1 MDHLKIPYKMNEN
14 YIKAKKLIKEGY
26 TTIQDKLIE
35 AMMDIKKNNPDL
47 THKEIMELFNS
58 EVEKFIK
65 FHSEDRT
72 ELPITQ
78 QRNQS
83 RVLRDKMP
91 IMKIP
96 YGDKKYKQ

>member
-1 MDHLKIPYKMNEN
+1 MNEN
-14 YIKAKKLIKEGY
+14 YIKTKKLIKEGF

-35 AMMDIKKNNPDL
+35 AMMDIKRTNPDL
-47 THKEIMELFNS
+47 THKEVMEIFNG
-58 EVEKFIK
+58 EVEKFVK
-65 FHSEDRT
+65 FHSDDRT

-78 QRNQS
+78 RNPT

-96 YGDKKYKQ
+96 YGDKTKK